1 MATIEMPTAIYDSSY
16 LTFRRRAGVLS
27 AYNSAL
33 ATASTTDY
41 NVVRKEQPT
50 LQTLE
55 VVTTRRQGACFCTGG
70 SIQNDMRSAT
80 GPCSCAR

>member
-1 MATIEMPTAIYDSSY
+1 MPTAIYDSSY